1 MRSLISSLLLVGL
14 VLAQATGVMLAQA
27 TGVALAQ
34 ATGVKG
40 EWIAKAVNRTIS
52 LKIEEVAGVIT
63 GTLDGMGETFTLKGQ
78 LNGLKA
84 EGTATSTSGEAYF
97 SFVVKGDSLSLS
109 LANFDQ
115 NGKPDLSSAV
125 TVVLERDFGPK
136 AQAGFSVPGF
146 APPPIDPLIATWR
159 NANVILSLKNLGP
172 SKYTGTIEMAKQK
185 AVITATG
192 NHMNLKGSFKLGQQN
207 KTFSAK
213 LENDRLKFVMDG
225 KTQILGRAR

>member
-1 MRSLISSLLLVGL
+1 MNTIRFLISGLLLFVGL
-14 VLAQATGVMLAQA
+14 VFAQATSTAQF
-27 TGVALAQ
+27 TGIQ
-34 ATGVKG
+34 G

-52 LKIEEVAGVIT
+52 LKIEEVGGVIT
-63 GTLDGMGETFTLKGQ
+63 GTLDGMGDTFSLKGQ

-84 EGTATSTSGEAYF
+84 EGTATSVSGEAYF
-97 SFVVKGDSLSLS
+97 FFEVKGDSLSLT

-115 NGKPDLSSAV
+115 NGKPDSSSAV
-125 TVVLERDFGPK
+125 TVVLDRDFGPK

-159 NANVILSLKNLGP
+159 NANVVLSLKNVGP
-172 SKYTGTIEMAKQK
+172 SKYTGTIEIAKQK

-192 NHMNLKGSFKLGQQN
+192 NHMNLKGSFKLGKQN
-207 KTFSAK
+207 KAFSAK
-213 LENDRLKFVMDG
+213 LENDRLKFVLDG